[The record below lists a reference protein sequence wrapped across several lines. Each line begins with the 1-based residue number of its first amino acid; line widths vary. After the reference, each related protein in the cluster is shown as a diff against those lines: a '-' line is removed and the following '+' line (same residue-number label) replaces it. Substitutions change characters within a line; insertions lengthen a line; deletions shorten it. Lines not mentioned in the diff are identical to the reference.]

1 MHDKTVKGNI
11 KTISTI
17 KSFALN
23 KRYFMNTF
31 RFPSENIFQKKSF
44 DSIVNTIL
52 CAINEKYFTSSNN
65 MPITLNKL
73 PQKQ

>member
-11 KTISTI
+11 KTIHG
-17 KSFALN
+17 
-23 KRYFMNTF
+23 
-31 RFPSENIFQKKSF
+31 ENIFQKKSF

-52 CAINEKYFTSSNN
+52 CATNEKYFTSSNN

>member
-1 MHDKTVKGNI
+1 MHFKTVKGNI
-11 KTISTI
+11 KTI
-17 KSFALN
+17 
-23 KRYFMNTF
+23 
-31 RFPSENIFQKKSF
+31 PSENIFQKKSF

-52 CAINEKYFTSSNN
+52 YATNEKIFTSLKN